1 MIDFLTSNWD
11 SVLVVIL
18 FVLLIVYLIKRG
30 ATKQVNEILFYLV
43 TEAEAA
49 FGSGTGELKYAA
61 VVAWLYEKLPTI
73 IKILFTEK
81 QIDNLIENAVSRM
94 KEYLAT
100 NEKAKL
106 LILSPE
112 DALD

>member
-18 FVLLIVYLIKRG
+18 FLLLIVYLIKRG

-43 TEAEAA
+43 TEAEAT

-112 DALD
+112 EALE